1 MIVWRKSCR
10 PLEVVE
16 SDECPIR
23 MRRRWEE
30 LSNSAIVDV
39 RSMGMEPDVINGRG
53 GRAPLIMAASGAAIL
68 GILFVQAF
76 TVSWRAV
83 ALFPLAAAFVFG
95 CALFINRLRDFLLFS
110 LMFFIPFQFG
120 YHVLF
125 DPVGL
130 AEHAYRTG
138 IVVDTVD
145 VILLALY
152 LGWLFNACLKPGP
165 GKSLSIGGSIGILFI
180 CWMGFLLVSSPFV
193 SKRLDFSYYALFE
206 FFKGFL
212 LFWYLVN
219 NLEGEKDL
227 RIVIYGLFANTV
239 AHAIYICFQ
248 YATGLNYSVHGEAS
262 SHYVPLEGF
271 RPIGFSGS
279 WDEAAILLATVVS
292 VMLAHALVVAKGPKR
307 QISLVLIFVV
317 ALGLLLTKMRSAWMA
332 GLAAPVLVI
341 AIAYFK
347 ERIPSGIV
355 VKGSVV
361 LMTVIIM
368 AGPFVVHR
376 MLTGTRGEV
385 RVPLMET
392 AVNMFEDNWP
402 AGVGKGNYF
411 LHAHQ
416 YLPRDLKGTWVYTV
430 HNEYLLHLSETGIIG
445 FVLYYLIL
453 LLAIKKLW
461 SGTRSSNPWVFALSL
476 GFFAALVASFPNR
489 FFSMYQFVTT
499 FLLYCVI
506 LALAHRMEAMVRDE

>member
-1 MIVWRKSCR
+1 MGN
-10 PLEVVE
+10 
-16 SDECPIR
+16 DECPIQ

-30 LSNSAIVDV
+30 LSNSATVDV
-39 RSMGMEPDVINGRG
+39 RAMGMEPDVINGRG
-53 GRAPLIMAASGAAIL
+53 VRIPLLMAAFGAIVL

-130 AEHAYRTG
+130 VEHAYRTG

-152 LGWLFNACLKPGP
+152 LGWLFNACVKPRSGRPLSMGGP
-165 GKSLSIGGSIGILFI
+165 IGILFI
-180 CWMGFLLVSSPFV
+180 CWLGFLLVSSPFV
-193 SKRLDFSYYALFE
+193 AKRLDFSYYALFE

-227 RIVIYGLFANTV
+227 RIIVYGLFANTV

-248 YATGLNYSVHGEAS
+248 YATGLNYSVHGELS
-262 SHYVPLEGF
+262 RHYVPLEGF
-271 RPIGFSGS
+271 RPIGFNGS
-279 WDEAAILLATVVS
+279 WDEAAILVATVLS
-292 VMLAHALVVAKGPKR
+292 VMLAYALVVAKGLRR
-307 QISLVLIFVV
+307 QISLVMIVVV
-317 ALGLLLTKMRSAWMA
+317 ALGLLLTKMRSAWLA

-347 ERIPSGIV
+347 GRIPSGVV
-355 VKGSVV
+355 VKGSVALLIVV
-361 LMTVIIM
+361 LV
-368 AGPFVVHR
+368 ASPFVVHR
-376 MLTGTRGEV
+376 LITGTRGEV

-392 AVNMFEDNWP
+392 AINMFENNWL
-402 AGVGKGNYF
+402 AGVGEGNYF
-411 LHAHQ
+411 LEANQ
-416 YLPRDLKGTWVYTV
+416 YIPQALRGNWVYTV
-430 HNEYLLHLSETGIIG
+430 HNEYLLQLAETGIIG

-453 LLAIKKLW
+453 VLAIKKLW

-506 LALAHRMEAMVRDE
+506 LALAHRMEAMVRNE